1 MDGLHPLNAREK
13 ENDGVQSRSEKV
25 KEVAARLFWT
35 IGHGK
40 S

>member
-1 MDGLHPLNAREK
+1 MDRLHPLNTREK
-13 ENDGVQSRSEKV
+13 ENGVQTRSEKV

-35 IGHGK
+35 IGHGN